1 MRELQLRQIISM
13 LLPKSLFSFV
23 ASRFRPKYAF
33 CVYQGA
39 LLAKKLGYTRV
50 SMIEFGVAG
59 GNGLLCLE
67 REAAKAGKKLGIEID
82 VYGFDTAE
90 GLPSSLDY
98 RDLPFVWRKGAMSMN
113 YDSLKKRLKRAK
125 LIIGDIR
132 KTAGDFVKNHNPA
145 PIAAVFHDMDYYS
158 STKAAL
164 RIFDAG
170 NEYQLPRVWSY
181 FDDIGGDNL
190 ALVSDYTGERL
201 AIKEF
206 NGTHENKKISPA
218 YNLLERTR
226 IKYWHHQVFVLH
238 CFDHE
243 KYNTFI
249 GDDKPSKLS
258 GDGQA

>member
-1 MRELQLRQIISM
+1 MQEFQLRQIIAM
-13 LLPKSLFSFV
+13 LLPKKLFGFV
-23 ASRFRPKYAF
+23 ASRFRPKYTY

-67 REAAKAGKKLGIEID
+67 REAAKAGKKLGVEID

-90 GLPSSLDY
+90 GLPSLLDY
-98 RDLPFVWRKGAMSMN
+98 RDLPFAWRKGAFGMN

-125 LIIGDIR
+125 LVIGDIR
-132 KTAGDFVKNHNPA
+132 ETAGDFVKNYDPA

-164 RIFDAG
+164 RIFDAD
-170 NEYQLPRVWSY
+170 NKYQLPRIFSY
-181 FDDIGGDNL
+181 FDDIGGTNL
-190 ALVSDYTGERL
+190 ALMSDYTGERL

-206 NGTHENKKISPA
+206 NDSHELKKISPA
-218 YNLLERTR
+218 YNLLERTH

-238 CFDHE
+238 TFDHE

-249 GDDKPSKLS
+249 GSDKPSKL
-258 GDGQA
+258 

>member
-1 MRELQLRQIISM
+1 MREYQLRQIIAM
-13 LLPKSLFSFV
+13 LLPKKLFGFV
-23 ASRFRPKYAF
+23 ASRFRPKYAY

-39 LLAKKLGYTRV
+39 FLAKRLGYKRI

-67 REAAKAGKKLGIEID
+67 REAAKTGKKLGIEID

-90 GLPSSLDY
+90 GLPSALDY
-98 RDLPFVWRKGAMSMN
+98 RDLPFVWKKGAMSMN
-113 YDSLKKRLKRAK
+113 YDSLKKRLKRAR
-125 LIIGDIR
+125 LVIGDIR
-132 KTAGDFVKNHNPA
+132 ESANDFIEKYKPA

-170 NEYQLPRVWSY
+170 SEYLLPRMWNY

-190 ALVSDYTGERL
+190 ALLSDYTGERL

-206 NGTHENKKISPA
+206 NDSHEHKKLSPA
-218 YNLLERTR
+218 YNLLERTHV
-226 IKYWHHQVFVLH
+226 KYWHHQVFVLH
-238 CFDHE
+238 VFNHE

-249 GDDKPSKLS
+249 GSDKPSKL
-258 GDGQA
+258 